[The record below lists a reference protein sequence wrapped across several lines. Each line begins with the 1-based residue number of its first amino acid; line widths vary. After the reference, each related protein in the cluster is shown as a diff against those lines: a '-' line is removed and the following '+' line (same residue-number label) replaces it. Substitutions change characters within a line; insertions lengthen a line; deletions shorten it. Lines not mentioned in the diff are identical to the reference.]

1 MAGPSI
7 PDQFFTLT
15 SFASVGG
22 CSLFIWVVVN
32 GIRTFFGFSPKWL
45 VLLISAFVVIA
56 LFVASKQAVTPL
68 ALAALV
74 GNIFVVALAA
84 LGLQE
89 GAARG
94 VTPAIKGVQQAEKAK
109 PSWFSSWL
117 A

>member
-22 CSLFIWVVVN
+22 CSLFIWVIVN
-32 GIRTFFGFSPKWL
+32 GVRTFFGFSPKWL
-45 VLLISAFVVIA
+45 VLLVSAFVVIS
-56 LFVASKQAVTPL
+56 LFLASKQAVTPL
-68 ALAALV
+68 AIGALV

-89 GAARG
+89 GAVHG
-94 VTPAIKGVQQAEKAK
+94 VTPSVQGEEQAQSKK
-109 PSWFSSWL
+109 PWFSSWL